1 MKGVK
6 RKLKRQSDKNNF
18 VAKRA
23 KGDSDANNGFP
34 SSIAP
39 VESPIYVNKPSKKF
53 KMTKLQTY
61 FFNGAFAFSTFII
74 SPHSLNNKSL
84 VMGYPQNTYYRH

>member
-6 RKLKRQSDKNNF
+6 RKLKRQRDKKSF

-23 KGDSDANNGFP
+23 KGESDTNKGLASF
-34 SSIAP
+34 IAP
-39 VESPIYVNKPSKKF
+39 VESPMYVNKPSRKF

-61 FFNGAFAFSTFII
+61 FFNGSADFSELII
-74 SPHSLNNKSL
+74 YTPFTKYKSL
-84 VMGYPQNTYYRH
+84 VMGYP